1 MLAKPECMAELPPP
15 IAPPTDVQEDPGE
28 SRRRRRP
35 SATVAILL
43 LIALA
48 FAGGA
53 VIDRSVGDSEDSSVY
68 SPPDVVEEI
77 DDLDDDEEEPVVSE
91 SGSDETVPAA
101 VTNPSESEF
110 AFTIGP
116 ERTGPFERIDV
127 AAVAAQVGPST
138 VTVMAELATGFGQ
151 SGSVGTG
158 IIATSDGEIVTN
170 AHVVEG
176 ATSLRVRLAGETEP
190 REATLLAI
198 DVGNDLALLDIEGE
212 GFPAAVFARPGSIR
226 LGDEVVAIGFA
237 LDLDGAPTVTLGIVS
252 ALNRTLVTDVGAL
265 DGLLQTDAAISSG
278 NSGGPLVNAAGE
290 VVGINTAV
298 ARGSSTL
305 AASNIGFSISVDEAL
320 PIFEQLRKQSR
331 GEQRKEGFLGV
342 ALDERVDGGVGA
354 VIRDVNVGTPAD
366 AAGLQA
372 GDIVIAVDG
381 ATVEGAAGL
390 IAAIRDLEP
399 GDSVQITV
407 QRSDER
413 LEVVAE
419 LTSRPTS

>member
-15 IAPPTDVQEDPGE
+15 IAPSSDVEEDPGE

-53 VIDRSVGDSEDSSVY
+53 VIDRSVGDSEDTSVN
-68 SPPDVVEEI
+68 STPDVVEGI
-77 DDLDDDEEEPVVSE
+77 DDVDDEEEPVVSE

-158 IIATSDGEIVTN
+158 IIATADGEIVTN

-305 AASNIGFSISVDEAL
+305 AESNIGFSISVDEAL

-331 GEQRKEGFLGV
+331 GEQREEGFLGV
-342 ALDERVDGGVGA
+342 ALDERNDGGVGA

-407 QRSDER
+407 QRGDER
-413 LEVVAE
+413 LEVVSE

>member
-1 MLAKPECMAELPPP
+1 MAELPPP
-15 IAPPTDVQEDPGE
+15 TAPPSDIQEDPDE

-53 VIDRSVGDSEDSSVY
+53 VIDRSVGDSENSSV
-68 SPPDVVEEI
+68 SSTPDVVEEI
-77 DDLDDDEEEPVVSE
+77 DDLDDDEEPVAPDSD
-91 SGSDETVPAA
+91 SDETVPAA
-101 VTNPSESEF
+101 VTSPSESEF

-116 ERTGPFERIDV
+116 ERTGQFQRIDV
-127 AAVAAQVGPST
+127 AAVASQVGPST
-138 VTVMAELATGFGQ
+138 VTVMAELTTGFGQ

-158 IIATSDGEIVTN
+158 IIATGDGEIVTN

-176 ATSLRVRLAGETEP
+176 ATALRVRLAGETEP

-198 DVGNDLALLDIEGE
+198 DVGNDLALLDLEGE

-298 ARGSSTL
+298 ARGSSRL

-331 GEQRKEGFLGV
+331 GEQREEGFLGV
-342 ALDERVDGGVGA
+342 ALDERTDGGVGA

-413 LEVVAE
+413 LEVLAE

>member
-1 MLAKPECMAELPPP
+1 MLAKPVVMEELPPP
-15 IAPPTDVQEDPGE
+15 TLPSPEPVAYIEE
-28 SRRRRRP
+28 HRRRRRP
-35 SATVAILL
+35 PMAVAILL

-53 VIDRSVGDSEDSSVY
+53 VIDRSIGEDPNVTVENDIGAVDGDTQMNET
-68 SPPDVVEEI
+68 
-77 DDLDDDEEEPVVSE
+77 
-91 SGSDETVPAA
+91 GSDSQVSVPASA
-101 VTNPSESEF
+101 ATGPSESEF
-110 AFTIGP
+110 AITIGP
-116 ERTGPFERIDV
+116 ERTGQFDRIDV

-138 VTVMAELATGFGQ
+138 VTVMAELQTGFGQ
-151 SGSVGTG
+151 GGSVGTG

-176 ATSLRVRLAGETEP
+176 STSLRVRLAGETEP
-190 REATLLAI
+190 RLATLLAI
-198 DVGNDLALLDIEGE
+198 DIGNDLALLDIEGE
-212 GFPAAVFARPGSIR
+212 GFPAATFARPGSIR

-252 ALNRTLVTDVGAL
+252 ALNRTLVTDMGAL

-331 GEQRKEGFLGV
+331 GEQREEGFLGV
-342 ALDERVDGGVGA
+342 ALDERTDGGVGA
-354 VIRDVNVGTPAD
+354 VIRDVNIGTPAE
-366 AAGLQA
+366 AAGLKA
-372 GDIVIAVDG
+372 GDIVVAVDG

-399 GDSVQITV
+399 GDVANITV
-407 QRSDER
+407 QRGDER
-413 LEVVAE
+413 LNVVAE

>member
-1 MLAKPECMAELPPP
+1 MAELPPP
-15 IAPPTDVQEDPGE
+15 LAPPSDIQEDPDE

-53 VIDRSVGDSEDSSVY
+53 VIDRSVGDSENSSV
-68 SPPDVVEEI
+68 SSTLDVVEEI
-77 DDLDDDEEEPVVSE
+77 DDLDDDEEPVAPDSD
-91 SGSDETVPAA
+91 SDETVPAA
-101 VTNPSESEF
+101 VTSPSESEF

-116 ERTGPFERIDV
+116 ERTGQFQRIDV
-127 AAVAAQVGPST
+127 AAVASQVGPST
-138 VTVMAELATGFGQ
+138 VTVMAELTTGFGQ

-158 IIATSDGEIVTN
+158 IIATADGEIVTN

-176 ATSLRVRLAGETEP
+176 ATALRVRLAGETEP

-198 DVGNDLALLDIEGE
+198 DVGNDLALLDLEGE

-298 ARGSSTL
+298 ARGSSRL

-331 GEQRKEGFLGV
+331 GEQREEGFLGV
-342 ALDERVDGGVGA
+342 ALDERTDGGVGA

-413 LEVVAE
+413 LEVLAE

>member
-1 MLAKPECMAELPPP
+1 MAELPPP
-15 IAPPTDVQEDPGE
+15 LAPPSDIQEDPDE

-53 VIDRSVGDSEDSSVY
+53 VIDRSVGDSENSSV
-68 SPPDVVEEI
+68 SSTPDVVEEF
-77 DDLDDDEEEPVVSE
+77 DDLDDDEEPVAPDSD
-91 SGSDETVPAA
+91 SDETVPAA
-101 VTNPSESEF
+101 VTSPSESEF

-116 ERTGPFERIDV
+116 ERTGQFQRIDV
-127 AAVAAQVGPST
+127 AAVASQVGPST
-138 VTVMAELATGFGQ
+138 VTVMAELTTGFGQ

-158 IIATSDGEIVTN
+158 IIATADGEIVTN

-176 ATSLRVRLAGETEP
+176 ATALRVRLAGETEP

-198 DVGNDLALLDIEGE
+198 DVGNDLALLDLEGE

-298 ARGSSTL
+298 ARGSSRL

-331 GEQRKEGFLGV
+331 GEQREEGFLGV
-342 ALDERVDGGVGA
+342 ALDERTDGGVGA

-413 LEVVAE
+413 LEVLAE

>member
-15 IAPPTDVQEDPGE
+15 IAPSSDVEEDPGE

-53 VIDRSVGDSEDSSVY
+53 VIDRSVGDSEDTSVN
-68 SPPDVVEEI
+68 STPDVVEGI
-77 DDLDDDEEEPVVSE
+77 DDVDDEEEPVVSE
-91 SGSDETVPAA
+91 SGSDETVTAA

-127 AAVAAQVGPST
+127 AAVAAQVGPNT
-138 VTVMAELATGFGQ
+138 VTVMAEVATGFGQ

-158 IIATSDGEIVTN
+158 IIATADGEIVTN

-331 GEQRKEGFLGV
+331 GEQREEGFLGV
-342 ALDERVDGGVGA
+342 ALDERNDGGVGA

-407 QRSDER
+407 QRGDER
-413 LEVVAE
+413 LEVVSE

>member
-1 MLAKPECMAELPPP
+1 MAPSHDDEPVVEGA
-15 IAPPTDVQEDPGE
+15 I
-28 SRRRRRP
+28 RRRRRP
-35 SATVAILL
+35 SVAVVILL
-43 LIALA
+43 LIALT

-53 VIDRSVGDSEDSSVY
+53 VIDRSIGGNTDTASEAGSTESPATSQEESVGSA
-68 SPPDVVEEI
+68 
-77 DDLDDDEEEPVVSE
+77 
-91 SGSDETVPAA
+91 SDATVPAA
-101 VTNPSESEF
+101 ASTKPSDSEF
-110 AFTIGP
+110 AFNIGP
-116 ERTGPFERIDV
+116 QRSGPFDRIDV

-138 VTVMAELATGFGQ
+138 VTVMAELQTGFGQ

-176 ATSLRVRLAGETEP
+176 ASALRVRLAGETEP

-198 DVGNDLALLDIEGE
+198 DVGNDLALLDIKGD
-212 GFPAAVFARPGSIR
+212 GFPAATFARPGSVR

-252 ALNRTLVTDVGAL
+252 ALNRTLVTDMGAL

-298 ARGSSTL
+298 ARGSTTM

-331 GEQRKEGFLGV
+331 GEQREEGFLGV
-342 ALDERVDGGVGA
+342 ALDERTDGGVGA
-354 VIRDVNVGTPAD
+354 VIRDVNVGTPAE
-366 AAGLQA
+366 AAGLKA
-372 GDIVIAVDG
+372 GDVVVAVDG

-399 GDSVQITV
+399 GDSTTITV
-407 QRSDER
+407 QRGGER
-413 LEVVAE
+413 LDFVAE
-419 LTSRPTS
+419 LGSRPVS

>member
-1 MLAKPECMAELPPP
+1 MLAKPVVMEELPPP
-15 IAPPTDVQEDPGE
+15 TLPSHEAVAYAEEAP
-28 SRRRRRP
+28 RRRRRP
-35 SATVAILL
+35 PVAVAILL

-53 VIDRSVGDSEDSSVY
+53 VVDRSIGDNASVTVENDL
-68 SPPDVVEEI
+68 DVV
-77 DDLDDDEEEPVVSE
+77 DGDTQTNDSGTDSQE
-91 SGSDETVPAA
+91 SVPASA
-101 VTNPSESEF
+101 ATSPSESEF
-110 AFTIGP
+110 AFNIGP
-116 ERTGPFERIDV
+116 ERPGQFDRIDV

-138 VTVMAELATGFGQ
+138 VTVMAELQTGFGQ
-151 SGSVGTG
+151 NGSVGTG

-190 REATLLAI
+190 RPATLLAI
-198 DVGNDLALLDIEGE
+198 DIGNDLALLDIEGE
-212 GFPAAVFARPGSIR
+212 GFPAATFARPGSIR

-252 ALNRTLVTDVGAL
+252 ALNRTLVTDMGAL

-298 ARGSSTL
+298 ARGSSTM

-331 GEQRKEGFLGV
+331 GEPRKEGFLGV
-342 ALDERVDGGVGA
+342 ALDERTDGGVGA
-354 VIRDVNVGTPAD
+354 VIRDVNIGTPAA
-366 AAGLQA
+366 AAGLKA
-372 GDIVIAVDG
+372 GDIVVAVDG

-399 GDSVQITV
+399 GDSANITV
-407 QRSDER
+407 QRGDER
-413 LEVVAE
+413 LNVVAE

>member
-1 MLAKPECMAELPPP
+1 MAELPPP
-15 IAPPTDVQEDPGE
+15 IAPTSDIQEDPGE

-35 SATVAILL
+35 SAAVAILL

-53 VIDRSVGDSEDSSVY
+53 VIDRSVGDSEDSSV
-68 SPPDVVEEI
+68 SSTPDVLEEI
-77 DDLDDDEEEPVVSE
+77 DDLDDDEEESVAPE

-127 AAVAAQVGPST
+127 AAVAAHVGPST

-158 IIATSDGEIVTN
+158 IIATADGEIVTN

-331 GEQRKEGFLGV
+331 GEQREEGFLGV
-342 ALDERVDGGVGA
+342 ALDERIDGGVGA

-366 AAGLQA
+366 AAGLRA

-399 GDSVQITV
+399 GDSVQIMV
-407 QRSDER
+407 QRGDER

>member
-15 IAPPTDVQEDPGE
+15 IAPSSDVEEDPGE

-43 LIALA
+43 LTALA

-53 VIDRSVGDSEDSSVY
+53 VIDRSVGDSEDTSVN
-68 SPPDVVEEI
+68 STPDVVEGI
-77 DDLDDDEEEPVVSE
+77 DDVDDEEEPVVSE

-158 IIATSDGEIVTN
+158 IIATADGEIVTN

-331 GEQRKEGFLGV
+331 GEQREEGFLGV
-342 ALDERVDGGVGA
+342 ALDERNDGGVGA

-407 QRSDER
+407 QRGDER
-413 LEVVAE
+413 LEVVSE

>member
-1 MLAKPECMAELPPP
+1 LLAKPVAMEELPPP
-15 IAPPTDVQEDPGE
+15 TLPSPEPVAYEQEH
-28 SRRRRRP
+28 RRRRRP
-35 SATVAILL
+35 PVAVAILV

-53 VIDRSVGDSEDSSVY
+53 VIDRSIGDDVSETVENDL
-68 SPPDVVEEI
+68 DVV
-77 DDLDDDEEEPVVSE
+77 DDDTQTSD
-91 SGSDETVPAA
+91 SGTDSQASVPASA
-101 VTNPSESEF
+101 ATSPSESEF
-110 AFTIGP
+110 AFNIGP
-116 ERTGPFERIDV
+116 ERTGQFDRIDV

-138 VTVMAELATGFGQ
+138 VTVMAELQTGFGQ
-151 SGSVGTG
+151 GGSVGTG

-176 ATSLRVRLAGETEP
+176 ASSLRVRLAGETEP
-190 REATLLAI
+190 RPATLLAI

-212 GFPAAVFARPGSIR
+212 GFPAATFARPGSIR

-237 LDLDGAPTVTLGIVS
+237 LDLDGAPSVTLGIVS
-252 ALNRTLVTDVGAL
+252 AMNRTLVTDMGAL

-298 ARGSSTL
+298 ARGSSTM

-331 GEQRKEGFLGV
+331 GEPREEGFLGV
-342 ALDERVDGGVGA
+342 ALDERTDGGVGA
-354 VIRDVNVGTPAD
+354 VIRDVNIGTPAA
-366 AAGLQA
+366 AAGLKA
-372 GDIVIAVDG
+372 GDIVVAVDG

-399 GDSVQITV
+399 GDSANITV
-407 QRSDER
+407 QRGDER
-413 LEVVAE
+413 LNVVAE

>member
-1 MLAKPECMAELPPP
+1 MAPSHDDEPVVEGA
-15 IAPPTDVQEDPGE
+15 I
-28 SRRRRRP
+28 RRRRRP
-35 SATVAILL
+35 SVAVVILL
-43 LIALA
+43 LIALT

-53 VIDRSVGDSEDSSVY
+53 VIDRSIGGSTDTASEAGSTESPATSQEESVGSA
-68 SPPDVVEEI
+68 
-77 DDLDDDEEEPVVSE
+77 
-91 SGSDETVPAA
+91 SDATVPAA
-101 VTNPSESEF
+101 ASTKPSDSEF
-110 AFTIGP
+110 AFNIGP
-116 ERTGPFERIDV
+116 ERTGPFDRIDV

-138 VTVMAELATGFGQ
+138 VTVMAELQTGFGQ

-176 ATSLRVRLAGETEP
+176 ASALRVRLAGETEP

-198 DVGNDLALLDIEGE
+198 DVGNDLALLDIKGD
-212 GFPAAVFARPGSIR
+212 GFPAATFARPGSVR

-252 ALNRTLVTDVGAL
+252 ALNRTLVTDMGAL

-298 ARGSSTL
+298 ARGSTTM

-331 GEQRKEGFLGV
+331 GEQREEGFLGV
-342 ALDERVDGGVGA
+342 ALDERTDGGVGA
-354 VIRDVNVGTPAD
+354 VIRDVNVGTPAE
-366 AAGLQA
+366 AAGLKA
-372 GDIVIAVDG
+372 GDVVVAVDG

-399 GDSVQITV
+399 GDSTTITV
-407 QRSDER
+407 QRGGER
-413 LEVVAE
+413 LDSVAE
-419 LTSRPTS
+419 LGSRPVS

>member
-1 MLAKPECMAELPPP
+1 MLAKPESMAELPPP
-15 IAPPTDVQEDPGE
+15 IAPSHDAEPAVEDLI
-28 SRRRRRP
+28 RRRRRP
-35 SATVAILL
+35 SVAVVILV
-43 LIALA
+43 LIALT

-53 VIDRSVGDSEDSSVY
+53 VIDRSIGGNVDTEST
-68 SPPDVVEEI
+68 
-77 DDLDDDEEEPVVSE
+77 SE
-91 SGSDETVPAA
+91 SASSGEIAPEETSDFSSDETVPAA
-101 VTNPSESEF
+101 ASTSPSESDF

-116 ERTGPFERIDV
+116 ERAGPFERIDV

-138 VTVMAELATGFGQ
+138 VTVMAELQTGFGQ

-176 ATSLRVRLAGETEP
+176 ATALRVRLAGETEP
-190 REATLLAI
+190 RPATLLAI
-198 DVGNDLALLDIEGE
+198 DVGNDLALLDIDGE
-212 GFPAAVFARPGSIR
+212 GFPAATFARPGSIR

-252 ALNRTLVTDVGAL
+252 ALNRTLVTETGAL

-298 ARGSSTL
+298 ARGSTTM

-331 GEQRKEGFLGV
+331 GEQREEGFLGV
-342 ALDERVDGGVGA
+342 ALDERTDGGVGA
-354 VIRDVNVGTPAD
+354 VIRDVNVGTPAE
-366 AAGLQA
+366 AAGLRA
-372 GDIVIAVDG
+372 GDVVVAVDG

-399 GDSVQITV
+399 GDSTTITV
-407 QRSDER
+407 QRGDER
-413 LEVVAE
+413 LDVVAE
-419 LTSRPTS
+419 LSSRPVS

>member
-1 MLAKPECMAELPPP
+1 MAELPPP
-15 IAPPTDVQEDPGE
+15 LAPPSDIQEDPDE

-53 VIDRSVGDSEDSSVY
+53 VIDRSVGDSENSSV
-68 SPPDVVEEI
+68 SSTLDVVEEI
-77 DDLDDDEEEPVVSE
+77 DDLDDDEEPVAPDSD
-91 SGSDETVPAA
+91 SDETVPAA
-101 VTNPSESEF
+101 VTSPSESEF

-116 ERTGPFERIDV
+116 ERTGQFQRIDV
-127 AAVAAQVGPST
+127 AAVASQVGPST
-138 VTVMAELATGFGQ
+138 VTVMAELTTGFGQ

-158 IIATSDGEIVTN
+158 IIATADGEIVTN

-176 ATSLRVRLAGETEP
+176 ATALRVRLAGETEP

-198 DVGNDLALLDIEGE
+198 DVGNDLALLDLEGE

-331 GEQRKEGFLGV
+331 GEQREEGFLGV
-342 ALDERVDGGVGA
+342 ALDERTDGGVGA

-413 LEVVAE
+413 LEVLAE

>member
-1 MLAKPECMAELPPP
+1 MAELPPP
-15 IAPPTDVQEDPGE
+15 IAPSSDVEEDPGE

-53 VIDRSVGDSEDSSVY
+53 VIDRSVGDSEDTSVN
-68 SPPDVVEEI
+68 STPDVVEGI
-77 DDLDDDEEEPVVSE
+77 DDVDDEEEPVVSE

-158 IIATSDGEIVTN
+158 IIATADGEIVTN

-331 GEQRKEGFLGV
+331 GEQREEGFLGV
-342 ALDERVDGGVGA
+342 ALDERNDGGVGA

-407 QRSDER
+407 QRGDER
-413 LEVVAE
+413 LEVVSE

>member
-15 IAPPTDVQEDPGE
+15 IAPSSDVEEDPGE

-53 VIDRSVGDSEDSSVY
+53 VIDRSVGDSEDTSVN
-68 SPPDVVEEI
+68 STPDVVEGI
-77 DDLDDDEEEPVVSE
+77 DDVDDEEEPVVSE

-176 ATSLRVRLAGETEP
+176 ATSLRVRLADQTEP

-198 DVGNDLALLDIEGE
+198 DVGNDIALLDIEGE

-331 GEQRKEGFLGV
+331 GEQREEGFLGV
-342 ALDERVDGGVGA
+342 ALDERNDGGVGA

-407 QRSDER
+407 QRGDER
-413 LEVVAE
+413 LEVVSE